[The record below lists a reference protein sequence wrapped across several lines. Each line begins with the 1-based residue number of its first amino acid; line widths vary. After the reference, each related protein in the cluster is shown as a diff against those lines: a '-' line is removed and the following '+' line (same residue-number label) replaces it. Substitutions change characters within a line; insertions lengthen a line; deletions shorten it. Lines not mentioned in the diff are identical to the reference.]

1 MDFDQILEEIGE
13 FGRYQKTNYLLI
25 CLPVMFAAANSLS
38 YVFTAGVPSYRCLIP
53 QCDDPIA
60 PQLHA
65 PWLANATPG
74 SYDKKG
80 RFTPENCY
88 RYRANDTLAFFAN
101 ISQVNECPKN
111 AFDHN
116 CRERCNVWVYDD
128 QERTIVQEWQL
139 TCKENAWKLAFV
151 GTMHFAGLVVGT
163 AVSGYLADRFGRKN
177 IFIFC
182 SVFMA
187 ITGIAQGLAWDYN
200 SFLVFAFLNAIG
212 TSGVYPL
219 AFIIGVEMV
228 GPSMREMSS
237 IVLNYFYAVGEAL
250 VGATAWF
257 LQDWQ
262 LLQYALSVPPLFFI
276 LYYWIVPESVRWLIA
291 RNEREKAGVIIKRAA
306 AVNKRELS
314 LALLASF
321 KMENCV
327 PPPTPVKTAQA
338 NAIDKCLDLEK
349 LKENGEV
356 GKNEI
361 WQAVREIF
369 KAKTLLLR
377 YIIMLYIWAINAV
390 VFYGLSLN
398 STNLSGNKYLNFV
411 LVCLIEI
418 PGYTLAWISLRRLGR
433 RIALSGSLFLC
444 AITCVAGGYITKV
457 QTNLETRSTWAI
469 VTLFLI
475 GKLGITSSFA
485 VIYTYTAEMMPTLI
499 RSGGVGVMS
508 TFARFGAMLAP
519 FVPLLGAYYE
529 ALPLLLFGAASLSA
543 GILGLL
549 LPETFRKKLPDS
561 VAEAKQLGEDKHDKK
576 PSSTIVLDE
585 RPGAGAGEDGD
596 SANSSDEVQQNTN
609 ARQTEP

>member
-38 YVFTAGVPSYRCLIP
+38 YVFTAGTPAYRCLIP
-53 QCDDPIA
+53 QCDDPVL

-65 PWLANATPG
+65 HWLTNATPG
-74 SYDKKG
+74 SYDKQG
-80 RFTPENCY
+80 HFTPENCY
-88 RYRANDTLAFFAN
+88 RYKAIDSN
-101 ISQVNECPKN
+101 ITNESHVRECPKD
-111 AFDHN
+111 AFN
-116 CRERCNVWVYDD
+116 QNIRERCNSWVYDD
-128 QERTIVQEWQL
+128 EERTIVQEWQL
-139 TCKENAWKLAFV
+139 TCKENVWKLAFV

-163 AVSGYLADRFGRKN
+163 AISGYLADRFGRKN
-177 IFIFC
+177 IFILC

-200 SFLVFAFLNAIG
+200 SFLVFAFLNAVG

-250 VGATAWF
+250 VGATAWL

-276 LYYWIVPESVRWLIA
+276 VYYWFVPESVRWLIA

-306 AVNKRELS
+306 AINKRELS
-314 LALLASF
+314 LQLLASF
-321 KMENCV
+321 KTENCV
-327 PPPTPVKTAQA
+327 PPPMPTKSTDNGA
-338 NAIDKCLDLEK
+338 DSEK
-349 LKENGEV
+349 LRENGV
-356 GKNEI
+356 DGKNEI
-361 WQAVREIF
+361 WRAVCDIF
-369 KAKTLLLR
+369 KSKTLLLR
-377 YIIMLYIWAINAV
+377 YAIMLYIWAINAV

-418 PGYTLAWISLRRLGR
+418 PGYTLAWISLRKLGR
-433 RIALSGSLFLC
+433 RCALSGSLFLC
-444 AITCVAGGYITKV
+444 AATCIAGGYITKG
-457 QTNLETRSTWAI
+457 STGAI

-519 FVPLLGAYYE
+519 FVPLLGTYYE
-529 ALPLLLFGAASLSA
+529 ALPLLLFGAASFSA
-543 GILGLL
+543 GLLGLL
-549 LPETFRKKLPDS
+549 LPETFRKKLPDT
-561 VAEAKQLGEDKHDKK
+561 VAEAKQLSKGKSDKK
-576 PSSTIVLDE
+576 PDAADVSEEQVVVAINADSGDE
-585 RPGAGAGEDGD
+585 MQPKY
-596 SANSSDEVQQNTN
+596 T
-609 ARQTEP
+609 ARQPEP

>member
-38 YVFTAGVPSYRCLIP
+38 YVFTAGTPAYRCRIP
-53 QCDDPIA
+53 QCDDPIE

-65 PWLANATPG
+65 HWLANATPG
-74 SYDKKG
+74 SYDKHG
-80 RFTPENCY
+80 HFTPENCY
-88 RYRANDTLAFFAN
+88 RYKAVDDN
-101 ISQVNECPKN
+101 ITDVYHISECPKEFFN
-111 AFDHN
+111 QN
-116 CRERCNVWVYDD
+116 IRERCYSWVYDD
-128 QERTIVQEWQL
+128 DERTIVQEWQL
-139 TCKENAWKLAFV
+139 TCKENVWKLAFV

-163 AVSGYLADRFGRKN
+163 AISGYLADRFGRKN
-177 IFIFC
+177 IFILC

-200 SFLVFAFLNAIG
+200 SFIVFAFLNAVG

-250 VGATAWF
+250 VGATAWL

-276 LYYWIVPESVRWLIA
+276 AYYWFVPESVRWLIA

-306 AVNKRELS
+306 AINRRELS
-314 LALLASF
+314 LQLLASF
-321 KMENCV
+321 KTENCV
-327 PPPTPVKTAQA
+327 PPPTPTKATVGGADT
-338 NAIDKCLDLEK
+338 EK
-349 LKENGEV
+349 LRENGAG

-361 WQAVREIF
+361 WRAVCDIF
-369 KAKTLLLR
+369 KSKTLLIR
-377 YIIMLYIWAINAV
+377 YAIMLYIWAINAV

-418 PGYTLAWISLRRLGR
+418 PGYTLAWICLRKLGR
-433 RIALSGSLFLC
+433 RCALSGSLFLC
-444 AITCVAGGYITKV
+444 AATCIAGGYITKG
-457 QTNLETRSTWAI
+457 STGAI

-519 FVPLLGAYYE
+519 FVPLLGTYYE
-529 ALPLLLFGAASLSA
+529 ALPLLLFGAASFSA
-543 GILGLL
+543 GLLGLL
-549 LPETFRKKLPDS
+549 LPETFRKKLPDT
-561 VAEAKQLGEDKHDKK
+561 VAEAKQLNKDTPIKK
-576 PSSTIVLDE
+576 PATAAVSEEQVAVSINT
-585 RPGAGAGEDGD
+585 DGD
-596 SANSSDEVQQNTN
+596 AANSGDEMQPKYR
-609 ARQTEP
+609 ARQVEP

>member
-38 YVFTAGVPSYRCLIP
+38 YVFTAGTPAYRCLIP
-53 QCDDPIA
+53 QCDYPIA

-65 PWLANATPG
+65 HWLANATPG
-74 SYDKKG
+74 SYDKRG
-80 RFTPENCY
+80 HFTPENCY
-88 RYRANDTLAFFAN
+88 RYKAIESNASDERH
-101 ISQVNECPKN
+101 VNQCPKDGFN
-111 AFDHN
+111 HN
-116 CRERCNVWVYDD
+116 IRERCNAWVYDD
-128 QERTIVQEWQL
+128 EERTIVQEWQL
-139 TCKENAWKLAFV
+139 TCKENVWKLAFV

-163 AVSGYLADRFGRKN
+163 AISGYLADRFGRKN
-177 IFIFC
+177 IFIIC

-187 ITGIAQGLAWDYN
+187 VTGIAQGLAWDYN
-200 SFLVFAFLNAIG
+200 SFLIFAFLNAVG

-250 VGATAWF
+250 VGATAWL

-276 LYYWIVPESVRWLIA
+276 AYYWFVPESVRWLIA

-306 AVNKRELS
+306 AINKRELS
-314 LALLASF
+314 LQLLASF
-321 KMENCV
+321 KTENCV
-327 PPPTPVKTAQA
+327 PPPTPTKASDNCA
-338 NAIDKCLDLEK
+338 NALA
-349 LKENGEV
+349 NGDG

-361 WQAVREIF
+361 WRAVCDIF
-369 KAKTLLLR
+369 KSKTLLIR
-377 YIIMLYIWAINAV
+377 YAIMLYIWAINAV

-418 PGYTLAWISLRRLGR
+418 PGYTLAWISLRKFGR
-433 RIALSGSLFLC
+433 RYALSGSLFLC
-444 AITCVAGGYITKV
+444 AATCIAGGYITKG
-457 QTNLETRSTWAI
+457 STGAI

-519 FVPLLGAYYE
+519 FVPLLGTYYE
-529 ALPLLLFGAASLSA
+529 ALPLLLFGAASFSA

-549 LPETFRKKLPDS
+549 LPETFRKKLPDT
-561 VAEAKQLGEDKHDKK
+561 VAEAKQLGKDKSNKK
-576 PSSTIVLDE
+576 TASADALEEPATVCIS
-585 RPGAGAGEDGD
+585 ADGD
-596 SANSSDEVQQNTN
+596 GANSGDEMQPKHI
-609 ARQTEP
+609 ARQADP

>member
-38 YVFTAGVPSYRCLIP
+38 YVFTAGTPAYRCLIP
-53 QCDDPIA
+53 QCDDPIE

-65 PWLANATPG
+65 HWLANATPG
-74 SYDKKG
+74 SYDKYG
-80 RFTPENCY
+80 HFTPENCY
-88 RYRANDTLAFFAN
+88 RYKAVSDNITDVYHISECSKDFFNQN
-101 ISQVNECPKN
+101 I
-111 AFDHN
+111 
-116 CRERCNVWVYDD
+116 RERCYSWVYDD
-128 QERTIVQEWQL
+128 DERTIVQEWQL
-139 TCKENAWKLAFV
+139 TCKENVWKLAFV

-163 AVSGYLADRFGRKN
+163 AISGYLADRFGRKN
-177 IFIFC
+177 IFILC

-200 SFLVFAFLNAIG
+200 SFLVFAFLNAVG

-250 VGATAWF
+250 VGATAWL

-262 LLQYALSVPPLFFI
+262 LIQYALSVPPLFFI
-276 LYYWIVPESVRWLIA
+276 AYYWFVPESVRWLLA

-306 AVNKRELS
+306 AINRRELS
-314 LALLASF
+314 LQLLASF
-321 KMENCV
+321 KTENCV
-327 PPPTPVKTAQA
+327 PPPTPTKATDGDA
-338 NAIDKCLDLEK
+338 DSEK
-349 LKENGEV
+349 MRENGV
-356 GKNEI
+356 GGKNEI
-361 WQAVREIF
+361 WRAVCDIF
-369 KAKTLLLR
+369 KSKTLLIR
-377 YIIMLYIWAINAV
+377 YAIMLYIWAINAV

-418 PGYTLAWISLRRLGR
+418 PGYTLAWICLRKLGR
-433 RIALSGSLFLC
+433 RCALSGSLFLC
-444 AITCVAGGYITKV
+444 AATCIAGGYITKG
-457 QTNLETRSTWAI
+457 STGAI

-485 VIYTYTAEMMPTLI
+485 VVYTYTAEMIPTLI

-519 FVPLLGAYYE
+519 FVPLLGTYYE
-529 ALPLLLFGAASLSA
+529 ALPLLLFGAASFSA
-543 GILGLL
+543 GLLGLL
-549 LPETFRKKLPDS
+549 LPETFRKKLPDT
-561 VAEAKQLGEDKHDKK
+561 VAEAKQMNKATPIKK
-576 PSSTIVLDE
+576 PAAAAVSEEQVVVSIN
-585 RPGAGAGEDGD
+585 ADGD
-596 SANSSDEVQQNTN
+596 AANSGDEMQPSYT
-609 ARQTEP
+609 ARHVEP

>member
-38 YVFTAGVPSYRCLIP
+38 YVFTAGTPAYRCRIP
-53 QCDDPIA
+53 QCDDPIE

-65 PWLANATPG
+65 HWLANATPG
-74 SYDKKG
+74 SYDKHG
-80 RFTPENCY
+80 HFTPENCY
-88 RYRANDTLAFFAN
+88 RYKAVDDN
-101 ISQVNECPKN
+101 ITDVYHISECPKEFFN
-111 AFDHN
+111 QN
-116 CRERCNVWVYDD
+116 IRERCYSWVYDD
-128 QERTIVQEWQL
+128 DERTIVQEWQL
-139 TCKENAWKLAFV
+139 TCKENVWKLAFV

-163 AVSGYLADRFGRKN
+163 AISGYLADRFGRKN
-177 IFIFC
+177 IFILC

-200 SFLVFAFLNAIG
+200 SFIVFAFLNAVG

-250 VGATAWF
+250 VGATAWL

-276 LYYWIVPESVRWLIA
+276 AYYWFVPESVRWLIA

-306 AVNKRELS
+306 AINRRELS
-314 LALLASF
+314 LQLLASF
-321 KMENCV
+321 KTENCV
-327 PPPTPVKTAQA
+327 PPPTPTKATDGGA
-338 NAIDKCLDLEK
+338 DTEK
-349 LKENGEV
+349 LRENGAG

-361 WQAVREIF
+361 WRAVCDIF
-369 KAKTLLLR
+369 KSKTLLIR
-377 YIIMLYIWAINAV
+377 YAIMLYIWAINAV

-418 PGYTLAWISLRRLGR
+418 PGYTLAWICLRKLGR
-433 RIALSGSLFLC
+433 RCALSGSLFLC
-444 AITCVAGGYITKV
+444 AATCIAGGYITKV
-457 QTNLETRSTWAI
+457 QTNLETRSTGAI

-519 FVPLLGAYYE
+519 FVPLLGTYYE
-529 ALPLLLFGAASLSA
+529 ALPLLLFGAASFSA
-543 GILGLL
+543 GLLGLL
-549 LPETFRKKLPDS
+549 LPETFRKKLPDT
-561 VAEAKQLGEDKHDKK
+561 VAEAKQLNKDTPIKK
-576 PSSTIVLDE
+576 PATAAVSEEQVAVSIN
-585 RPGAGAGEDGD
+585 ADGD
-596 SANSSDEVQQNTN
+596 AANSGDEMQPKYR
-609 ARQTEP
+609 ARQVEP

>member
-38 YVFTAGVPSYRCLIP
+38 YVFTAGSPAYRCLIP

-60 PQLHA
+60 PQLQTH
-65 PWLANATPG
+65 WLANATPG
-74 SYDKKG
+74 TFDKHG
-80 RFTPENCY
+80 HFTPQNCY
-88 RYRANDTLAFFAN
+88 RYKAIGDN
-101 ISQVNECPKN
+101 IFNESHATECPMD

-116 CRERCNVWVYDD
+116 IRERCNAWVYDD
-128 QERTIVQEWQL
+128 EERTIVQEWEL

-163 AVSGYLADRFGRKN
+163 AISGYLADRFGRKN
-177 IFIFC
+177 IFILC

-200 SFLVFAFLNAIG
+200 SFLIFAFLNAVG

-237 IVLNYFYAVGEAL
+237 IVLNYFYAVGEAF
-250 VGATAWF
+250 VGVIAWL

-262 LLQYALSVPPLFFI
+262 LLQCALSVPPLFFI
-276 LYYWIVPESVRWLIA
+276 VYYWFVPESVRWLIA

-321 KMENCV
+321 KTENCV
-327 PPPTPVKTAQA
+327 PPPVTPTKSGTTRATY
-338 NAIDKCLDLEK
+338 NCLDLEK
-349 LKENGEV
+349 FNGNGRE
-356 GKNEI
+356 GSNEI
-361 WQAVREIF
+361 WKAVCEIF
-369 KAKTLLLR
+369 KSKTLLLR
-377 YIIMLYIWAINAV
+377 YAIMMYIWAINAV

-418 PGYTLAWISLRRLGR
+418 PGYTLAWISLRKFGR
-433 RIALSGSLFLC
+433 RCALSGSLFLC
-444 AITCVAGGYITKV
+444 AVTCVAGGYITKG
-457 QTNLETRSTWAI
+457 STGAI

-519 FVPLLGAYYE
+519 FVPLLGTYYE

-543 GILGLL
+543 GILGLF
-549 LPETFRKKLPDS
+549 LPETFRKKLPDT
-561 VAEAKQLGEDKHDKK
+561 VAEAKQLDKDKTNKK
-576 PSSTIVLDE
+576 PSSATVVFDE
-585 RPGAGAGEDGD
+585 PAAVSINIDVDGTT
-596 SANSSDEVQQNTN
+596 SSDEMQPRS
-609 ARQTEP
+609 APRHAGK